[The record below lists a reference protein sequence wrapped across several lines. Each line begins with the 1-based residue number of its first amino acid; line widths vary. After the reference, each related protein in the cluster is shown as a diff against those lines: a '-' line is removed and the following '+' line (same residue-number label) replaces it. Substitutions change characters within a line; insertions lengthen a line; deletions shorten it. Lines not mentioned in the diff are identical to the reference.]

1 MRHQIA
7 KILKLLWETKE
18 HREAF
23 KAETSREDF
32 VRFVNYLLNDTTFL
46 LDESLS
52 KLKLIHEIQL
62 EMADKATWDAQPEE
76 QRKDREKLFRQSEG
90 QATSFLIYTYEVLHL
105 TKTLTAEAPGPFLKG
120 EIVDRLAASLD
131 FNLNVLAGPRC
142 QDLKVQDRE
151 KYRFRPRELLGDI
164 IQIIINL
171 ADNEQYAIA
180 TAKDGR
186 SYSKSLFDNAIR
198 IAARAG
204 LKSEGQLSVL
214 RKMVEKI
221 EGLRAAEAEEE
232 EMGETPDEYLD
243 PLTAEIMVDPVV
255 LPASGLTID
264 FNTIKQHL
272 LTTPQD
278 PFNRTPLK
286 IEDVRRDDKLRE
298 EIEAFR
304 AKRRQERLERLA
316 ASQAESEVATAES
329 ASVEGEGGDT
339 KMEE

>member
-1 MRHQIA
+1 VPEIEYTGQHNQFYEKFEVRHQIA
-7 KILKLLWETKE
+7 KILKLIWETKE

-23 KAETSREDF
+23 KAETDREDF

-52 KLKLIHEIQL
+52 KLKLIHDIQV
-62 EMADKATWDAQPEE
+62 EMADKETWDAQPEE
-76 QRKDREKLFRQSEG
+76 ARKDREKLFRQSEG

-105 TKTLTAEAPGPFLKG
+105 IKTLTAEAPQPFLMG

-142 QDLKVQDRE
+142 QELKVQDRE

-164 IQIIINL
+164 VQIILNL
-171 ADNEQYAIA
+171 ADKDAYMVA

-186 SYSKSLFDNAIR
+186 SYSKNLFDNAIR
-198 IAARAG
+198 ISLRAG
-204 LKSEGQLSVL
+204 LKTDVQLNVL
-214 RKMVEKI
+214 RKMVTKI
-221 EGLRAAEAEEE
+221 EALKAAEAEEE

-243 PLTAEIMVDPVV
+243 PLTAEIMVDPVI
-255 LPASGLTID
+255 LPASQTIID

-272 LTTPQD
+272 LTTAQD

-286 IEDVRRDDKLRE
+286 LEDIKRNDALRE
-298 EIEAFR
+298 
-304 AKRRQERLERLA
+304 
-316 ASQAESEVATAES
+316 
-329 ASVEGEGGDT
+329 
-339 KMEE
+339 